1 MKVIQKKIR
10 SSPGF
15 SLVELLVVVAILGI
29 LSAVGTLSY
38 NGYVS
43 GAQKKSAINIMKQIM
58 LAQTE
63 EYSNS
68 SSYYI
73 NGCSTESLEDGSSS
87 DEINGALFGGDDIIA
102 DDIRYEMC
110 IESTTEEDGSSS
122 FNVVAVKGDCTLT
135 MPRQGELEE
144 SDEC

>member
-63 EYSNS
+63 EL
-68 SSYYI
+68 
-73 NGCSTESLEDGSSS
+73 SLIHISEPT
-87 DEINGALFGGDDIIA
+87 
-102 DDIRYEMC
+102 RPY
-110 IESTTEEDGSSS
+110 
-122 FNVVAVKGDCTLT
+122 
-135 MPRQGELEE
+135 
-144 SDEC
+144 

>member
-43 GAQKKSAINIMKQIM
+43 GTQKKSAINIMKQILQVIILM
-58 LAQTE
+58 VAAQK
-63 EYSNS
+63 
-68 SSYYI
+68 
-73 NGCSTESLEDGSSS
+73 
-87 DEINGALFGGDDIIA
+87 
-102 DDIRYEMC
+102 
-110 IESTTEEDGSSS
+110 
-122 FNVVAVKGDCTLT
+122 V
-135 MPRQGELEE
+135 
-144 SDEC
+144 